1 MTPTP
6 VMSIEFR
13 TKVEHRVITSGTR
26 MRSGIKGKHSED
38 FIVENPCR
46 DLCKAIAQRLAQE
59 AQEAAE
65 LEKKDGEESRE
76 RKSGP
81 SGSGRTKKST
91 VPAEKG
97 PAELRGG

>member
-26 MRSGIKGKHSED
+26 MQSRIKGKHSED
-38 FIVENPCR
+38 FIAENPCR
-46 DLCKAIAQRLAQE
+46 DLRKAMAQRLAQEAQE

-81 SGSGRTKKST
+81 SGSGRTKKSA

-97 PAELRGG
+97 PAEL